1 MTHPPKK
8 RGGDGFY
15 FTAEPEV
22 LRGRVSVK
30 STVKFYTNG
39 EKISDIRFYGEG
51 ANNYIELSIYLKFT
65 GNDGATTDVTF
76 RLLSGSTTVEQV
88 VLELDDPCTEGGG
101 FGGIGGGSCTY
112 AVNVINF
119 EIQGVWLP
127 CRKWQKTRSRD

>member
-1 MTHPPKK
+1 M
-8 RGGDGFY
+8 
-15 FTAEPEV
+15 
-22 LRGRVSVK
+22 
-30 STVKFYTNG
+30 
-39 EKISDIRFYGEG
+39 ISDIRFYGEG

-119 EIQGVWLP
+119 EIQEPRLP
-127 CRKWQKTRSRD
+127 CRNGKARPRDSCNNRRLSRWRWYYRRRCQL